1 MFCSK
6 CGAEVSD
13 NATFCTNCGAKIEKA
28 PEEIKAAP
36 LYDAAEV
43 PVAPTPTETMLN
55 ADYSTPAP
63 VAPVEPAADNST
75 AILTLGIVAVATALS
90 AFGFPGIIVGA
101 IGRKKA
107 KKFIEDNGMIFGKAK
122 VGSILAKVGIIVG
135 IVMTVFWALYFIGI
149 GALVGS
155 QFYMNY

>member
-6 CGAEVSD
+6 CGAEVSN

-55 ADYSTPAP
+55 GQYNTAEPAP
-63 VAPVEPAADNST
+63 VNVPDAGLSNS
-75 AILTLGIVAVATALS
+75 ILTLGIVALAVSEL
-90 AFGFPGIIVGA
+90 GIPGIIVGA

-107 KKFIEDNGMIFGKAK
+107 KKFIEDNGTIFGKAK
-122 VGSILAKVGIIVG
+122 VGSILAKAGLIVG
-135 IVMTVFWALYFIGI
+135 IVMTVVWAIYALSV